1 MKIIGENLNV
11 MGSVVGRAMK
21 ERDPKP
27 IQQVALE
34 QKEAGV
40 DWIDIN
46 LGPAK
51 KGGPELM
58 EWVVN
63 TVQEVVDDVPLAL
76 DTSNIDAIEAG
87 LKVCKMRPLVNSIM
101 ARPERYTVMIPLVA
115 KYNAQVVALMWGP
128 EGLPRG
134 RKRAGRSG
142 RRTGLRHERGRHSER
157 GHLLRRNR
165 DPGEHSA
172 TPVDE
177 PTGLPGDGPG
187 YRPRGQIHLRAVQ
200 LLQRNT
206 QPAHPQPDL
215 HGYAGKQG
223 DVLLNRRS

>member
-11 MGSVVGRAMK
+11 MGTVVGRAMK

-34 QKEAGV
+34 QKKGGV

-76 DTSNIDAIEAG
+76 DTSNIDAS
-87 LKVCKMRPLVNSIM
+87 RP
-101 ARPERYTVMIPLVA
+101 
-115 KYNAQVVALMWGP
+115 G
-128 EGLPRG
+128 
-134 RKRAGRSG
+134 
-142 RRTGLRHERGRHSER
+142 
-157 GHLLRRNR
+157 
-165 DPGEHSA
+165 
-172 TPVDE
+172 
-177 PTGLPGDGPG
+177 
-187 YRPRGQIHLRAVQ
+187 
-200 LLQRNT
+200 
-206 QPAHPQPDL
+206 
-215 HGYAGKQG
+215 
-223 DVLLNRRS
+223 